1 MNLSCDD
8 VPNAIFSLLELQ
20 EDYPGGII
28 QGIGELPTLNS
39 NNRLESNWLNTTLEK
54 LFRNK
59 VIPVLVTPNLGNL
72 PQLPR
77 RPVAPQPIANENDQY
92 NSLGCW
98 NDYGDRA
105 LKSPG
110 YVGDLPIDKCN
121 QKASEL
127 DKKYFAMQA
136 GRQCFI
142 GNERYDVYGKAP
154 GDCPPNGAP
163 WKSHVYSVDTE
174 DDGSGYKDLGCWKDT
189 WDRALKTNNGRP
201 HTKNT
206 CGEKA
211 KSLNHKYF
219 SVQDGNECYSGNDQY
234 DKHGKAD
241 GDCPP
246 GGGGWKAHT
255 WTTEVIPSTPTCRR
269 YGRPSSDNS
278 IRLYTKDEC
287 EKKLKGVYYPDG
299 QCNKQDGGSWSTD
312 CRALNYSSSAEFLS
326 EEAKKYESDMRNYT
340 SISNIITSMKKAYN
354 DAVNKYNQTNN
365 KLKEDTRN
373 EYCYYKRRLNFI
385 KPSFLLSTSKN
396 EIIPNNKMVDYK
408 YDIITILELKL
419 LILENIASRINKNN
433 IALIEGFSSRMP
445 ASDELLRSQHDTLD
459 SKLKQSKLTKRMIE
473 YTTEKNKANQNL
485 VTLFGVLNVIALGV
499 IYNIASK

>member
-8 VPNAIFSLLELQ
+8 VPNAVFSLLELQ

-28 QGIGELPTLNS
+28 QAVGELPTLNS
-39 NNRLESNWLNTTLEK
+39 NNSLDSNWLNSTLQK

-77 RPVAPQPIANENDQY
+77 RPVAPLPIASINAQY
-92 NSLGCW
+92 DSLGCW
-98 NDYGDRA
+98 NDYGDRT
-105 LKSPG
+105 LKNPG

-127 DKKYFAMQA
+127 NKSYFAMQA

-142 GNERYDVYGKAP
+142 GSEPYDVYGKAG

-163 WKSHVYSVDTE
+163 WKSHVYKVDTE
-174 DDGSGYKDLGCWKDT
+174 DDGSGYSDLGCWKDT
-189 WDRALKTNNGRP
+189 WDRALKTNHGRR
-201 HTKNT
+201 HTKDT
-206 CGEKA
+206 CGQKA
-211 KSLNHKYF
+211 KELNHKYF
-219 SVQDGNECYSGNDQY
+219 SIQAGDECYSGDDKY
-234 DKHGKAD
+234 DIHGRAD
-241 GDCPP
+241 GDCPA

-255 WTTEVIPSTPTCRR
+255 WSTEVVPKTPTCRQ

-312 CRALNYSSSAEFLS
+312 CRALNYSSSVEFLS
-326 EEAKKYESDMRNYT
+326 EEAKRYESDMLNYT
-340 SISNIITSMKKAYN
+340 KISKIINSMKKTYN
-354 DAVNKYNQTNN
+354 DAVNKYNEINN
-365 KLKEDTRN
+365 KLKQDTKN
-373 EYCYYKRRLNFI
+373 EFCYYKRRLNNI
-385 KPSFLLSTSKN
+385 KPSFLLSTSKDH
-396 EIIPNNKMVDYK
+396 IISNNKMVEYK
-408 YDIITILELKL
+408 HDIIQKLELKI
-419 LILENIASRINKNN
+419 LILKNIASLINKKN
-433 IALIEGFSSRMP
+433 IPLVEGFNSSMP
-445 ASDELLRSQHDTLD
+445 ASDALLRGEHDILD
-459 SKLKQSKLTKRMIE
+459 EKLKESKLTKRMID
-473 YTTEKNKANQNL
+473 YTIEKNKANQNL

-499 IYNIASK
+499 IYNIATK